1 MQTLVSRYWGIDP
14 DNWGEWQELVA
25 RYWGYMTM
33 IDDLV
38 GRMLNEMDRLGL
50 LKNTLVVVSTDH
62 GDNMGAHKL
71 FEKGPF
77 FDEEC
82 FHLPFVAAHPDCER
96 PGAEIDEFIYLQ
108 DLYPSFL
115 EAAGLESDT
124 HPDTQS
130 IFPLLAG
137 RDGTTGRDSVY
148 CQFSSQ
154 IQAHK
159 SRMVRTRSHKFVFNQ
174 SDIGE
179 LYDLTSDPHELSN
192 LYGLAEHNDVQ
203 ESLMQL
209 MQSHM
214 ERVSDPMLRE
224 FMRVRYIY

>member
-1 MQTLVSRYWGIDP
+1 MGCIERGPLADCAIC
-14 DNWGEWQELVA
+14 E
-25 RYWGYMTM
+25 YMTM

-38 GRMLNEMDRLGL
+38 GRIFDEMDAQGL
-50 LKNTLVVVSTDH
+50 WDNTLVVFFTDH

-82 FHLPFVAAHPDCER
+82 FRLAFIAAHPACKQ
-96 PGAEIDEFIYLQ
+96 PGSTCDEFVYLQ
-108 DLYPSFL
+108 DLFPSFV
-115 EAAGLESDT
+115 EAAGLEVDSG
-124 HPDTQS
+124 PDTQS
-130 IFPLLAG
+130 ILPLLAG
-137 RDGTTGRDSVY
+137 REEQTGRDSVY
-148 CQFSSQ
+148 CQFSAQ

-159 SRMVRTRSHKFVFNQ
+159 SRMVRTRTHKFVFSQ

-179 LYDLTSDPHELSN
+179 LYDLVNDPHELNN
-192 LYGLAEHNDVQ
+192 LFGLDEYKDVQ

-209 MQSHM
+209 MQSHV
-214 ERVSDPMLRE
+214 ERVKDSMLGE